1 MSRADQQRLGAE
13 FVCQS
18 HAELLAA
25 YTDPHNL
32 PDRLIGEARGA
43 PKGGHR
49 LLRARAP
56 GADPMRF
63 AAVTELV
70 PCARRTKCRGGKRDR
85 NCRETGREHAP
96 AIESEA

>member
-63 AAVTELV
+63 AAVTEPVL
-70 PCARRTKCRGGKRDR
+70 CARRTKCRGDKRDR
-85 NCRETGREHAP
+85 DRREGGCGEAP
-96 AIESEA
+96 TIAGGA

>member
-18 HAELLAA
+18 HAEPLAA
-25 YTDPHNL
+25 YADPHKL

-70 PCARRTKCRGGKRDR
+70 LRARRTECRCGKRDR
-85 NCRETGREHAP
+85 DCREARCEEAP
-96 AIESEA
+96 TIESEA